1 MGLSWKLTLARR
13 VQLAALAHIRHTH
26 TRYDELLKE
35 TSWQNARRAVEPV
48 CLDFLVKWR
57 GDDETGRDQL
67 DEILREVVVISD
79 TEDDESSDEYDAEE
93 TQVHRAQEVDMAGRQ
108 EIVQNTTT
116 GVHESMQLCDPQPE
130 GSGRS
135 TQLVRD
141 SPIELDTQPR
151 QRKGPLE
158 KKQQRGFKRYRR
170 AWEDAVQ
177 RQRDHDSPNR
187 PLSPA
192 ERTYSPARPLV
203 DEVTK
208 RPPVENAGAVPYAN
222 GYVPRPA
229 GLGAP
234 IDMRT
239 YPPPPP
245 PPAPTRLQPGDAMS
259 SAPPVGANL
268 TQAPREFSPMANR
281 FQDLLVRSI
290 EPTSPETMAPAFV
303 RTLPPRSQ
311 PSPTSRPQ
319 LRALASPGPP
329 FQQHT
334 VHGDRHMRHPSGGYE
349 DRYPYNQ
356 GTRSHAASPIEGWQ
370 PEGRRRHQNDSFQ
383 RPGGDISRPADRSN
397 PIVMVDM
404 GGFLQRVSR
413 ADDAFATGRD
423 YIEPRPLGRGESSY
437 HAATTQRMI
446 PHEDGSRILRE
457 NHGAADL
464 QRIPTH
470 APRHYAHITPP
481 NHSPVDPNPRQV
493 IYFDGV
499 QYGGQQPRSTYDNVE
514 VRDVR
519 GAFAGPRV
527 YAGPPQG
534 MYVSTDREFVLRLLM
549 QRRYSRQ
556 QQARAPL
563 HAQPL
568 SSVQQPHRTYLPR
581 EERQNNHYTPPPRPQ
596 GAQPSNVVIL
606 D

>member
-1 MGLSWKLTLARR
+1 
-13 VQLAALAHIRHTH
+13 
-26 TRYDELLKE
+26 
-35 TSWQNARRAVEPV
+35 
-48 CLDFLVKWR
+48 
-57 GDDETGRDQL
+57 
-67 DEILREVVVISD
+67 
-79 TEDDESSDEYDAEE
+79 
-93 TQVHRAQEVDMAGRQ
+93 
-108 EIVQNTTT
+108 
-116 GVHESMQLCDPQPE
+116 
-130 GSGRS
+130 
-135 TQLVRD
+135 
-141 SPIELDTQPR
+141 
-151 QRKGPLE
+151 
-158 KKQQRGFKRYRR
+158 
-170 AWEDAVQ
+170 
-177 RQRDHDSPNR
+177 
-187 PLSPA
+187 
-192 ERTYSPARPLV
+192 
-203 DEVTK
+203 
-208 RPPVENAGAVPYAN
+208 
-222 GYVPRPA
+222 
-229 GLGAP
+229 
-234 IDMRT
+234 
-239 YPPPPP
+239 
-245 PPAPTRLQPGDAMS
+245 
-259 SAPPVGANL
+259 
-268 TQAPREFSPMANR
+268 
-281 FQDLLVRSI
+281 
-290 EPTSPETMAPAFV
+290 
-303 RTLPPRSQ
+303 
-311 PSPTSRPQ
+311 
-319 LRALASPGPP
+319 
-329 FQQHT
+329 
-334 VHGDRHMRHPSGGYE
+334 
-349 DRYPYNQ
+349 
-356 GTRSHAASPIEGWQ
+356 
-370 PEGRRRHQNDSFQ
+370 
-383 RPGGDISRPADRSN
+383 
-397 PIVMVDM
+397 MVDM